1 VISYNGGMRSNPY
14 PSDLT
19 DRQWAILEPIIP
31 PPKLNCR
38 PRKTDMREVVNAV
51 LYLNR
56 EGCTWRALPRDF
68 PPWLTVY
75 NHFAAWRDD
84 GTWAIL
90 LEALREKVRAKAGR
104 PPTPSTGRID
114 SQSVKTSSPGE
125 EQGYDGG
132 KKVHGRKRHIVVDG
146 MGLLLAVLVTAASVD
161 DGRAGVEL
169 LRRLQ
174 EETWTPRLRT
184 VYGDTKYHNHQLRA
198 YLDENTGYEL
208 VVVSRPQ
215 GETKF
220 KLVAKRWVVERT
232 FSWLGRHRR
241 HSKDY
246 EVLTKSSEAMIEISC
261 VHLML
266 KRLAPKPPKHRFAFK
281 PHHQRHAA

>member
-1 VISYNGGMRSNPY
+1 MRSNPY

-19 DRQWAILEPIIP
+19 DDQWALIETLMP
-31 PPKLNCR
+31 PVKPNCR
-38 PRKTDMREVVNAV
+38 PREVDLREVVNAI

-68 PPWLTVY
+68 PAWKTVY
-75 NHFAAWRDD
+75 NYFARFRDD

-90 LEALREKVRAKAGR
+90 VEALREEVRAKAGR
-104 PPTPSTGRID
+104 PATPSTGRID

-125 EQGYDGG
+125 QQGYDGG
-132 KKVHGRKRHIVVDG
+132 KKVQGRKRHIVVDS

-169 LRRLQ
+169 LRRLH
-174 EETWTPRLRT
+174 EETWTARLKT
-184 VYGDTKYHNHQLRA
+184 IYADSKYHNYKLRA
-198 YLDENTGYEL
+198 WLGESTEYEL
-208 VVVSRPQ
+208 VVVSRPP
-215 GETKF
+215 GETRF
-220 KLVAKRWVVERT
+220 KLVPKRWVVERT
-232 FSWLGRHRR
+232 FAWLGRHRR

-246 EVLTKSSEAMIEISC
+246 EVLVKSSEAMIEISC
-261 VHLML
+261 IHLML
-266 KRLAPKPPKHRFAFK
+266 KRLAPKKPKLKFAFK